1 LYPDPKA
8 KFTAEIAEIAE
19 LNKNLKIME
28 FRRLLPPSKNW
39 LWPLAMELLEIF
51 IKLEFPLRSLRALR

>member
-1 LYPDPKA
+1 LPILFPDPKA
-8 KFTAEIAEIAE
+8 KFTAENAEIAE

-28 FRRLLPPSKNW
+28 FRRLLPPSGNW

-51 IKLEFPLRSLRALR
+51 LN